1 MYPIITSVDEFAA
14 ALPCQTVDANR
25 GDMDST
31 ALQTFTSPVVLF
43 FLLGLLAAFLRS
55 DLAIPEAIAKGM
67 SLYLMAAIGLKGG
80 VAVAESGID
89 ITVGSA
95 LLAGIAASFLMPFIA
110 HFVLKTFGGLDRLN
124 SGAVAAHYGS
134 VSVVTY
140 VTAVEILELSALPA
154 AGFMVAVLAA
164 METPAILSGLMLA
177 KGSDG
182 TGSKSERAEM
192 LKEVFLNASVVLLLG
207 SFAIGMIA
215 GPTGFAE
222 VSPFFQA
229 GFKGVLCLF
238 LLDMGLIAARRIM
251 SSRAI
256 TWRLAAIA
264 ILLPIFNGAIGV
276 LVGTGIGLDV
286 GSTAAFGVLCAS
298 ASYIAV
304 PAAMRLALPEADPG
318 IYLTMS
324 LSITFPFN
332 ILINIGLIT
341 AFAVSLGGGVGGPT

>member
-1 MYPIITSVDEFAA
+1 M
-14 ALPCQTVDANR
+14 DA
-25 GDMDST
+25 S

-43 FLLGLLAAFLRS
+43 FILGMLAAFARS

-89 ITVGSA
+89 STVALA
-95 LLAGIAASFLMPFIA
+95 LLVGIAASFILPFFAYI
-110 HFVLKTFGGLDRLN
+110 VLKSFGKLDQIN
-124 SGAVAAHYGS
+124 AGAVAAHYGS

-140 VTAVEILELSALPA
+140 VTAVEILELSAIPA

-164 METPAILSGLMLA
+164 METPAILSGLLLA
-177 KGSDG
+177 KRGRK
-182 TGSKSERAEM
+182 TGAHDERGEM
-192 LKEVFLNASVVLLLG
+192 LREVFLNASVVLLLG
-207 SFAIGMIA
+207 SFAIGVVA
-215 GPTGFAE
+215 GPDGFNE
-222 VSPFFQA
+222 VSPFFEA

-251 SSRAI
+251 DSRAI
-256 TWRLAAIA
+256 TLRLALIA
-264 ILLPIFNGAIGV
+264 IGLPLINGAMGV
-276 LVGTGIGLDV
+276 VAGTLIGLDV
-286 GSTAAFGVLCAS
+286 GSVTAFGVLCAS

-332 ILINIGLIT
+332 ILINIGLLT
-341 AFAVSLGGGVGGPT
+341 AFARLLAVPAGAVP